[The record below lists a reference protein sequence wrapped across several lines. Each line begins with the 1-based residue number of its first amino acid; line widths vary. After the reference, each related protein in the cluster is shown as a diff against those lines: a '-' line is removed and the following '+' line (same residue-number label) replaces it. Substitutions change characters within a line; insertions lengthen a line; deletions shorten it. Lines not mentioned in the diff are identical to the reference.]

1 MSILNLQQM
10 EPTAIDSAVAV
21 ISSTSSS
28 SNCCSAPKKPG
39 F

>member
-21 ISSTSSS
+21 ISCTSSGHD
-28 SNCCSAPKKPG
+28 CCQSPKEPG
-39 F
+39 V